1 MLKYYT
7 SISVIVWLALLIL
20 CTLVYE
26 NDRISTSKRKIF
38 YLTYVLIFIA
48 SLAEWVGVYIS
59 GITGIPAVW
68 LRIVKCIDYILTPIA
83 GAALVGQMR
92 LRNVWT
98 KILNVVILFNTLFQL
113 VSFFTGWMTKVDEKH
128 YYHHGPLY
136 IIYIGEYVIVLLLV
150 IILFLNYGK
159 NFRKQNR
166 LSIYLVMVFMLVGII
181 MQEGIGKDV
190 RTAYLAMT
198 IGAMLMFI
206 HSTEYSQQKKD
217 DELLEQR
224 IQIKTDAMTGLLS
237 RYAYNNA
244 IDKYTTDMPESL
256 VAFSIDINGLK
267 RVNDTL
273 GHEAGDELICGA
285 AACIKNAF
293 DEVGSCYRTGGDEFI
308 VLASM
313 SKKEAVKCV
322 QDIEK
327 MTKNWTGSLV
337 DSLALSVGYAVLEE
351 HKDCNCSELIQVADK
366 QMYMAKDEYYRT
378 TKIDRRKSV

>member
-7 SISVIVWLALLIL
+7 AISVIVWLALLIL

-26 NDRISTSKRKIF
+26 NDRINTRKRKIF

-59 GITGIPAVW
+59 GIMGVPAVC

-98 KILNVVILFNTLFQL
+98 KILNVVILFNTLIQL
-113 VSFFTGWMTKVDEKH
+113 VSFFTGWMTIVDEKH

-136 IIYIGEYVIVLLLV
+136 NIYIGEYVIVLLLV

-181 MQEGIGKDV
+181 MQEGLGKDV

-198 IGAMLMFI
+198 IGATLMFI

-224 IQIKTDAMTGLLS
+224 IQIKTDALTGLLS

-244 IDKYTTDMPESL
+244 LDKYTTDMPESL

-285 AACIKNAF
+285 AACIKNVF

-327 MTKNWTGSLV
+327 LTKNWTGSLV

-378 TKIDRRKSV
+378 TKIDRRKF

>member
-7 SISVIVWLALLIL
+7 AISVIVWLALLIL

-26 NDRISTSKRKIF
+26 NDRISTRKRKMF

-59 GITGIPAVW
+59 GITGIPTVC

-98 KILNVVILFNTLFQL
+98 KILNVVILFNTLIQL

-136 IIYIGEYVIVLLLV
+136 NIYIGEYVIVLLLV

-181 MQEGIGKDV
+181 MQEGLGKDV

-198 IGAMLMFI
+198 IGATLMFI

-224 IQIKTDAMTGLLS
+224 IQIKTDALTGLLS

-244 IDKYTTDMPESL
+244 LDKYTTDMPESL

-285 AACIKNAF
+285 AACIKNVF

-327 MTKNWTGSLV
+327 LTKNWTGSLV
-337 DSLALSVGYAVLEE
+337 DSLALSVGYALLEE
-351 HKDCNCSELIQVADK
+351 HKGFSCSELIQAADK
-366 QMYMAKDEYYRT
+366 QMYMDKDEYYRN
-378 TKIDRRKSV
+378 TKIDRRKF

>member
-7 SISVIVWLALLIL
+7 AISVIVWLALLIL

-26 NDRISTSKRKIF
+26 NDRISTRKRKIF

-59 GITGIPAVW
+59 GITGIPTVC

-98 KILNVVILFNTLFQL
+98 KILNVVILFNTLIQL

-136 IIYIGEYVIVLLLV
+136 NIYIGEYVIVLLLV

-181 MQEGIGKDV
+181 MQEGLGKDV

-198 IGAMLMFI
+198 IGATLMFI
-206 HSTEYSQQKKD
+206 HSTEYSLQKKD

-224 IQIKTDAMTGLLS
+224 IQIKTDALTGLLS

-244 IDKYTTDMPESL
+244 LDKYTTDMPESL

-285 AACIKNAF
+285 AACIKNVF

-327 MTKNWTGSLV
+327 LTKNWTGSLV

-378 TKIDRRKSV
+378 TKIDRRKF

>member
-7 SISVIVWLALLIL
+7 AISVIVWLALLIL

-26 NDRISTSKRKIF
+26 NDRISTRKRKIF

-59 GITGIPAVW
+59 GITSIPAVC

-98 KILNVVILFNTLFQL
+98 KILNVVILFNTLIQL

-136 IIYIGEYVIVLLLV
+136 NIYIGEYVIVLLLV

-181 MQEGIGKDV
+181 MQEGLGKDV

-198 IGAMLMFI
+198 IGATLMFI

-244 IDKYTTDMPESL
+244 LDKYTTDMPESL

-285 AACIKNAF
+285 AACIKNVF

-327 MTKNWTGSLV
+327 LTKNWTGSLV

-378 TKIDRRKSV
+378 TKIDRRKF

>member
-7 SISVIVWLALLIL
+7 AISVIVWLALLIL

-26 NDRISTSKRKIF
+26 NDRISTRKRKIF
-38 YLTYVLIFIA
+38 YLTYVLIFMA

-68 LRIVKCIDYILTPIA
+68 LRIVKCIDYTLTPIA

-92 LRNVWT
+92 LRNVWA
-98 KILNVVILFNTLFQL
+98 KILNVVILFNTLIQL
-113 VSFFTGWMTKVDEKH
+113 VSFFTGWMTIVDEKH

-136 IIYIGEYVIVLLLV
+136 NIYIGEYVIVLLLV

-181 MQEGIGKDV
+181 MQEGLGKDV
-190 RTAYLAMT
+190 RTSYLAMT
-198 IGAMLMFI
+198 IGATLMFI
-206 HSTEYSQQKKD
+206 HLTEYSQQKKD

-224 IQIKTDAMTGLLS
+224 IQIKTDALTGLLS

-244 IDKYTTDMPESL
+244 LDKYTTDMPESL

-285 AACIKNAF
+285 AACIKNVF

-327 MTKNWTGSLV
+327 LTKNWTGSLV

-378 TKIDRRKSV
+378 TKVDRRKF

>member
-7 SISVIVWLALLIL
+7 AISVIVWIALLIL

-26 NDRISTSKRKIF
+26 NDRISTRKRKIF

-59 GITGIPAVW
+59 GITGIPTVC

-83 GAALVGQMR
+83 GAALVGQMG

-98 KILNVVILFNTLFQL
+98 KILNVVILFNTLIQL
-113 VSFFTGWMTKVDEKH
+113 VSFFTGWMTIVDEKH

-136 IIYIGEYVIVLLLV
+136 NIYIGEYVIVLLLV

-181 MQEGIGKDV
+181 MQEGLGKDV

-198 IGAMLMFI
+198 IGATLMFI

-224 IQIKTDAMTGLLS
+224 IQIKTDALTGLLS

-244 IDKYTTDMPESL
+244 LDKYTTDMPESM

-285 AACIKNAF
+285 AACIKNVF

-327 MTKNWTGSLV
+327 LTKNWTGSLV
-337 DSLALSVGYAVLEE
+337 DSLALSVGYAVMEE

-378 TKIDRRKSV
+378 TKIDRRKF

>member
-7 SISVIVWLALLIL
+7 AISVIVWLALLIL

-26 NDRISTSKRKIF
+26 NDRISTTKRKIF

-128 YYHHGPLY
+128 YYYHGPLY
-136 IIYIGEYVIVLLLV
+136 NIYIGEYVIVLLLV

-181 MQEGIGKDV
+181 MQEGLGKDV

-198 IGAMLMFI
+198 IGATLMFI

-244 IDKYTTDMPESL
+244 MDKYTTDMPESL

-285 AACIKNAF
+285 AACIKNVF

-327 MTKNWTGSLV
+327 LTKNWTGSLV

-378 TKIDRRKSV
+378 TKIDRRKF

>member
-7 SISVIVWLALLIL
+7 AISVIVWLALLIL

-26 NDRISTSKRKIF
+26 NDRISTIKRKIF

-59 GITGIPAVW
+59 GIMGVPAVC
-68 LRIVKCIDYILTPIA
+68 LRIVKCIDYILTPLA

-98 KILNVVILFNTLFQL
+98 KILNVVILFNTLIQL

-136 IIYIGEYVIVLLLV
+136 NIYIGEYVIVLLLV

-181 MQEGIGKDV
+181 MQEGLGKDV
-190 RTAYLAMT
+190 RTSYLAMT
-198 IGAMLMFI
+198 IGATLMFI
-206 HSTEYSQQKKD
+206 HLTEYSQQKKD

-224 IQIKTDAMTGLLS
+224 IQIKTDALTGLLS

-244 IDKYTTDMPESL
+244 LDKYTTDMPESL

-285 AACIKNAF
+285 AACIKNVF

-327 MTKNWTGSLV
+327 LTKNWTGSLV

-378 TKIDRRKSV
+378 TKVDRRKF

>member
-7 SISVIVWLALLIL
+7 AISVIVWLALLIL

-26 NDRISTSKRKIF
+26 NDRISTRKRKMF

-59 GITGIPAVW
+59 GITGIPTVC

-98 KILNVVILFNTLFQL
+98 KILNVVILFNTLIQL

-136 IIYIGEYVIVLLLV
+136 NIYIGEYVIVLLLV

-181 MQEGIGKDV
+181 MQEGLGKDV

-198 IGAMLMFI
+198 IGATLMFI
-206 HSTEYSQQKKD
+206 HSTEYSLQKKD

-224 IQIKTDAMTGLLS
+224 IQIKTDALTGLLS

-244 IDKYTTDMPESL
+244 LDKYTTDMPESL

-285 AACIKNAF
+285 AACIKNVF

-308 VLASM
+308 VLASV

-327 MTKNWTGSLV
+327 LTKNWTGSLV
-337 DSLALSVGYAVLEE
+337 DSLALSVGYALLEE
-351 HKDCNCSELIQVADK
+351 HKGFSCSELIQAADK
-366 QMYMAKDEYYRT
+366 QMYMDKDEYYRN
-378 TKIDRRKSV
+378 TKIDRRKF

>member
-7 SISVIVWLALLIL
+7 AISVIVWLALLIL

-26 NDRISTSKRKIF
+26 NDRISTRKRKMF

-59 GITGIPAVW
+59 GITGIPTVC

-98 KILNVVILFNTLFQL
+98 KILNVVILFNTLIQL

-136 IIYIGEYVIVLLLV
+136 NIYIGEYVIVLLLV

-181 MQEGIGKDV
+181 MQEGLGKDV

-198 IGAMLMFI
+198 IGATLMFI

-224 IQIKTDAMTGLLS
+224 IQIKTDALTGLLS

-244 IDKYTTDMPESL
+244 LDKYTTDMPESL

-285 AACIKNAF
+285 AACIKNVF

-327 MTKNWTGSLV
+327 LTKNWTGSLV
-337 DSLALSVGYAVLEE
+337 DSLALSVGYALLEE
-351 HKDCNCSELIQVADK
+351 HKGYSCSELIQAADK

-378 TKIDRRKSV
+378 TKIDRRKF

>member
-7 SISVIVWLALLIL
+7 AISVIVWLALLIL

-26 NDRISTSKRKIF
+26 NDRISTRKRKMF

-59 GITGIPAVW
+59 GITGIPTVC

-98 KILNVVILFNTLFQL
+98 KILNVVILFNTLIQL

-136 IIYIGEYVIVLLLV
+136 NIYIGEYVIVLLLV

-181 MQEGIGKDV
+181 MQEGLGKDV

-198 IGAMLMFI
+198 IGATLMFI

-224 IQIKTDAMTGLLS
+224 IQIKTDALTGLLS

-244 IDKYTTDMPESL
+244 LDKYTTDMPESL

-285 AACIKNAF
+285 AACIKNVF

-313 SKKEAVKCV
+313 SKNEAVKCV

-327 MTKNWTGSLV
+327 LTKNWTGSLV

-378 TKIDRRKSV
+378 TKIDRRKF

>member
-7 SISVIVWLALLIL
+7 AISVIVWLALLIL

-26 NDRISTSKRKIF
+26 NDRISTGKRKIF

-98 KILNVVILFNTLFQL
+98 KILNVVILFNTLIQL
-113 VSFFTGWMTKVDEKH
+113 VSFFTGWMTIVDEKH

-136 IIYIGEYVIVLLLV
+136 NIYIGEYVIVLLLV

-181 MQEGIGKDV
+181 MQEGLGKDV

-198 IGAMLMFI
+198 IGATLMFI
-206 HSTEYSQQKKD
+206 HSTEYSLQKKD

-224 IQIKTDAMTGLLS
+224 IQIKTDALTGLLS

-244 IDKYTTDMPESL
+244 LDKYTTDMPESL

-285 AACIKNAF
+285 AACIKNVF

-327 MTKNWTGSLV
+327 LTKNWTGSLV

-378 TKIDRRKSV
+378 TKIDRRKF

>member
-7 SISVIVWLALLIL
+7 AISVIVWLALLIL

-26 NDRISTSKRKIF
+26 NDRISTGKRKIF

-59 GITGIPAVW
+59 GITGVPAVC
-68 LRIVKCIDYILTPIA
+68 LRTVKCIDYILTPIA

-98 KILNVVILFNTLFQL
+98 KILNIVILFNTLFQL
-113 VSFFTGWMTKVDEKH
+113 VSFFTGWMTIVDEKH

-181 MQEGIGKDV
+181 MQEGLGKDV

-198 IGAMLMFI
+198 IGATLMFI

-224 IQIKTDAMTGLLS
+224 IQIKTDALTGLLS

-244 IDKYTTDMPESL
+244 LDKYTTDMPESL

-285 AACIKNAF
+285 AACIKNVF

-327 MTKNWTGSLV
+327 LTKNWTGSLV

-378 TKIDRRKSV
+378 TKIDRRKF

>member
-26 NDRISTSKRKIF
+26 NDRISTRNRKIF

-59 GITGIPAVW
+59 GITGIPTVC

-83 GAALVGQMR
+83 GAVLVGQMR
-92 LRNVWT
+92 LKNVWT
-98 KILNVVILFNTLFQL
+98 KILNVVILFNTLIQL

-136 IIYIGEYVIVLLLV
+136 NIYIVEYVLVLLLV

-181 MQEGIGKDV
+181 MQEGLGKDV
-190 RTAYLAMT
+190 RTVYLAMT
-198 IGAMLMFI
+198 IGSTLMFI

-224 IQIKTDAMTGLLS
+224 IQIKTDALTGLLS

-244 IDKYTTDMPESL
+244 LDKYTTDMPESL

-285 AACIKNAF
+285 AACIKNVF

-327 MTKNWTGSLV
+327 LTKNWTGSLV

-378 TKIDRRKSV
+378 TKIDRRKF

>member
-7 SISVIVWLALLIL
+7 AISVILIL

-26 NDRISTSKRKIF
+26 NDRISTIKRKIF
-38 YLTYVLIFIA
+38 YLTYVLIFMA

-59 GITGIPAVW
+59 GIMGVPAVC
-68 LRIVKCIDYILTPIA
+68 LRIVKCIDYILTPLA

-98 KILNVVILFNTLFQL
+98 KILNVVILFNTLIQL
-113 VSFFTGWMTKVDEKH
+113 VSFFTGWMTIVDEKH

-136 IIYIGEYVIVLLLV
+136 NIYIGEYVIVLLLV

-181 MQEGIGKDV
+181 MQEGLGKDV
-190 RTAYLAMT
+190 RTSYLAMT
-198 IGAMLMFI
+198 IGATLMFI
-206 HSTEYSQQKKD
+206 HLTEYSQQKKD

-224 IQIKTDAMTGLLS
+224 IQIKTDALTGLLS

-244 IDKYTTDMPESL
+244 LDKYTTDMPESL

-285 AACIKNAF
+285 AACIKNVF

-308 VLASM
+308 VLANM

-327 MTKNWTGSLV
+327 LTKNWTGSLV

-378 TKIDRRKSV
+378 TKVDRRKF

>member
-7 SISVIVWLALLIL
+7 AISVIVWLALLIL

-26 NDRISTSKRKIF
+26 NDRISTRKRKMF

-59 GITGIPAVW
+59 GITGIPTVC

-98 KILNVVILFNTLFQL
+98 KILNVVILFNTLIQL
-113 VSFFTGWMTKVDEKH
+113 VSFFTGWMTIVDEKH

-181 MQEGIGKDV
+181 MQEGLGKDV

-198 IGAMLMFI
+198 IGATLMFI

-224 IQIKTDAMTGLLS
+224 IQIKTDALTGLLS
-237 RYAYNNA
+237 RYAYNNSL
-244 IDKYTTDMPESL
+244 DKYTTDMPESL

-267 RVNDTL
+267 GVNDTL

-285 AACIKNAF
+285 AACIKNVF

-313 SKKEAVKCV
+313 SKKEVVKCV

-327 MTKNWTGSLV
+327 LTKNWTGSLV

-378 TKIDRRKSV
+378 TKIDRRKF

>member
-7 SISVIVWLALLIL
+7 AISVIVWLALLIL

-26 NDRISTSKRKIF
+26 NDRISTIKRKIF
-38 YLTYVLIFIA
+38 YLTYVLIFMA

-59 GITGIPAVW
+59 GIMGVPAVC
-68 LRIVKCIDYILTPIA
+68 LRIVKCIDYILTPLA

-98 KILNVVILFNTLFQL
+98 KILNVVILFNTLIQL

-136 IIYIGEYVIVLLLV
+136 NIYIGEYVIVLLLV

-181 MQEGIGKDV
+181 MQEGLGKDV
-190 RTAYLAMT
+190 RTSYLAMT
-198 IGAMLMFI
+198 IGATLMFI
-206 HSTEYSQQKKD
+206 HLTEYSQQKKD

-244 IDKYTTDMPESL
+244 LDKYTTDMPESL

-285 AACIKNAF
+285 AACIKNVF

-308 VLASM
+308 VLANM

-327 MTKNWTGSLV
+327 LTKNWTGSLV

-378 TKIDRRKSV
+378 TKVDRRKF

>member
-7 SISVIVWLALLIL
+7 AISVIVWLALLIL

-26 NDRISTSKRKIF
+26 NDRISTRNKKIF
-38 YLTYVLIFIA
+38 YLTYVLIFLA

-59 GITGIPAVW
+59 GITGIPTVC

-98 KILNVVILFNTLFQL
+98 KILNVVILFNTLIQL
-113 VSFFTGWMTKVDEKH
+113 VSFFTGWMTIVDEKH

-181 MQEGIGKDV
+181 MQEGLGKDV

-198 IGAMLMFI
+198 IGATLMFI

-224 IQIKTDAMTGLLS
+224 IQIKTDALTGLLS
-237 RYAYNNA
+237 RYAYNNSL
-244 IDKYTTDMPESL
+244 DKYTTDMPESL

-267 RVNDTL
+267 GVNDTL

-285 AACIKNAF
+285 AACIKNVF

-313 SKKEAVKCV
+313 SKKEVVKCV

-327 MTKNWTGSLV
+327 LTKNWTGSLV

-378 TKIDRRKSV
+378 TKIDRRKF

>member
-7 SISVIVWLALLIL
+7 AISVIVWLALLIL

-26 NDRISTSKRKIF
+26 NDRISTRNRKIF

-59 GITGIPAVW
+59 GITGIPTVC

-98 KILNVVILFNTLFQL
+98 KILNVVILFNTLIQL

-136 IIYIGEYVIVLLLV
+136 NIYIGEYVIVLLLV

-181 MQEGIGKDV
+181 MQEGLGKDV

-198 IGAMLMFI
+198 IGATLMFI

-224 IQIKTDAMTGLLS
+224 IQIKTDALTGLLS

-244 IDKYTTDMPESL
+244 LDKYTTDMPESL

-285 AACIKNAF
+285 AACIKNVF

-327 MTKNWTGSLV
+327 LTKNWTGSLV
-337 DSLALSVGYAVLEE
+337 DSLALSVGYAVMEE

-378 TKIDRRKSV
+378 TKIDRRKF

>member
-7 SISVIVWLALLIL
+7 AISVIVWLALLIL

-26 NDRISTSKRKIF
+26 NDRISTGKRKIF

-136 IIYIGEYVIVLLLV
+136 NIYIGEYVIVLLLV

-181 MQEGIGKDV
+181 MQEGLGKDV

-198 IGAMLMFI
+198 IGATLMFI
-206 HSTEYSQQKKD
+206 HSTEYSLQKKD

-224 IQIKTDAMTGLLS
+224 IQIKTDALTGLLS

-244 IDKYTTDMPESL
+244 LDKYTTDMPESL

-285 AACIKNAF
+285 AACIKNVF

-327 MTKNWTGSLV
+327 LTKNWTGSLV

-378 TKIDRRKSV
+378 TKVDRRKF

>member
-7 SISVIVWLALLIL
+7 AISVIVWLALLIL

-26 NDRISTSKRKIF
+26 NDRISTGKRKIF

-128 YYHHGPLY
+128 YYYHGPLY
-136 IIYIGEYVIVLLLV
+136 NIYIGEYVIVLLLV

-181 MQEGIGKDV
+181 MQEGLGKDV

-198 IGAMLMFI
+198 IGATLMFI

-244 IDKYTTDMPESL
+244 LNKYTTDMPESL

-285 AACIKNAF
+285 AACIKNVF

-327 MTKNWTGSLV
+327 LTKNWTGSLV

-378 TKIDRRKSV
+378 TKIDRRKF

>member
-1 MLKYYT
+1 M
-7 SISVIVWLALLIL
+7 
-20 CTLVYE
+20 
-26 NDRISTSKRKIF
+26 
-38 YLTYVLIFIA
+38 LIFIA

-59 GITGIPAVW
+59 GITGIPTVC

-98 KILNVVILFNTLFQL
+98 KILNVVILFNTLIQL

-136 IIYIGEYVIVLLLV
+136 NIYIGEYVIVLLLV

-181 MQEGIGKDV
+181 MQEGLGKDV

-198 IGAMLMFI
+198 IGATLMFI
-206 HSTEYSQQKKD
+206 HSTEYSLQKKD

-224 IQIKTDAMTGLLS
+224 IQIKTDALTGLLS

-244 IDKYTTDMPESL
+244 LDKYTTDMPESL

-285 AACIKNAF
+285 AACIKNVF

-308 VLASM
+308 VLASV

-327 MTKNWTGSLV
+327 LTKNWTGSLV
-337 DSLALSVGYAVLEE
+337 DSLALSVGYALLEE
-351 HKDCNCSELIQVADK
+351 HKGFSCSELIQAADK
-366 QMYMAKDEYYRT
+366 QMYMDKDEYYRN
-378 TKIDRRKSV
+378 TKIDRRKF

>member
-7 SISVIVWLALLIL
+7 AISVIVWLALLIL

-26 NDRISTSKRKIF
+26 NDRINTRKRKMF

-59 GITGIPAVW
+59 GITGIPTVC

-98 KILNVVILFNTLFQL
+98 KILNVVILFNTLIQL

-136 IIYIGEYVIVLLLV
+136 NIYIGEYVIVLLLV

-181 MQEGIGKDV
+181 MQEGLGKDV

-198 IGAMLMFI
+198 IGATLMFI

-224 IQIKTDAMTGLLS
+224 IQIKTDALTGLLS

-244 IDKYTTDMPESL
+244 LDKYTTDMPESL

-285 AACIKNAF
+285 AACIKNVF

-313 SKKEAVKCV
+313 NKKEAVKCV

-327 MTKNWTGSLV
+327 LTKNWTGSLV

-378 TKIDRRKSV
+378 TKIDRRKS

>member
-7 SISVIVWLALLIL
+7 AISVIVWLALLIL

-26 NDRISTSKRKIF
+26 NDRISTGKRKIF

-98 KILNVVILFNTLFQL
+98 KILNVVILFNTLIQL
-113 VSFFTGWMTKVDEKH
+113 VSFFTGWMTIVDEKH

-136 IIYIGEYVIVLLLV
+136 NIYIGEYVIVLLLV

-181 MQEGIGKDV
+181 MQEGLGKDV

-198 IGAMLMFI
+198 IGATLMFI

-224 IQIKTDAMTGLLS
+224 IQIKTDALTGLLS

-244 IDKYTTDMPESL
+244 LDKYTTDMPESL

-285 AACIKNAF
+285 AACIKNVF

-327 MTKNWTGSLV
+327 LTKNWTGSLV

-378 TKIDRRKSV
+378 TKIDRRKF

>member
-7 SISVIVWLALLIL
+7 AISVIVWLALLIL

-26 NDRISTSKRKIF
+26 NDRISTTKRKIF

-59 GITGIPAVW
+59 GIMGVPAVC
-68 LRIVKCIDYILTPIA
+68 LRIVKCIDYILTPLA

-98 KILNVVILFNTLFQL
+98 KILNVVILFNTLIQL

-136 IIYIGEYVIVLLLV
+136 NIYIGEYVIVLLLV

-181 MQEGIGKDV
+181 MQEGLGKDV

-198 IGAMLMFI
+198 IGATLMFI

-224 IQIKTDAMTGLLS
+224 IQIKTDALTGLLS

-244 IDKYTTDMPESL
+244 LDKYTTDMPESL

-267 RVNDTL
+267 GVNDTL

-285 AACIKNAF
+285 AACIKNVF

-313 SKKEAVKCV
+313 SKNEAVKCV

-327 MTKNWTGSLV
+327 LTKNWTGSLV

-378 TKIDRRKSV
+378 TKIDRRKF

>member
-7 SISVIVWLALLIL
+7 AISVIVWLALLIL

-26 NDRISTSKRKIF
+26 NDRISTGKRKIF

-128 YYHHGPLY
+128 YYYHGPLY
-136 IIYIGEYVIVLLLV
+136 NIYIGEYVIVLLLV

-181 MQEGIGKDV
+181 MQEGLGKDV

-198 IGAMLMFI
+198 IGATLMFI

-224 IQIKTDAMTGLLS
+224 IQIKTDALTGLLS

-244 IDKYTTDMPESL
+244 LDKYTTDMPESL

-285 AACIKNAF
+285 AACIKNVF

-327 MTKNWTGSLV
+327 LTKNWTGSLV

-378 TKIDRRKSV
+378 TKVDRRKF

>member
-7 SISVIVWLALLIL
+7 AISVIVWLALLIL

-26 NDRISTSKRKIF
+26 NDRISTIKRKIF

-68 LRIVKCIDYILTPIA
+68 LRIVKCIDYILTPLA

-98 KILNVVILFNTLFQL
+98 KILNVVILFNTLIQL

-136 IIYIGEYVIVLLLV
+136 NIYIGEYVIVLLLV

-181 MQEGIGKDV
+181 MQEGLGKDV

-198 IGAMLMFI
+198 IGATLMFI

-224 IQIKTDAMTGLLS
+224 IQIKTDALTGLLS

-244 IDKYTTDMPESL
+244 LDKYTTDMPESL

-285 AACIKNAF
+285 AACIKNVF

-322 QDIEK
+322 QDIENL
-327 MTKNWTGSLV
+327 TKNWTGSLV

-378 TKIDRRKSV
+378 TKIDRRKS

>member
-7 SISVIVWLALLIL
+7 AISVIVWLALLIL

-26 NDRISTSKRKIF
+26 NDRISTRKRKMF

-59 GITGIPAVW
+59 GITGIPTVC

-98 KILNVVILFNTLFQL
+98 KILNVVILFNTLIQL

-136 IIYIGEYVIVLLLV
+136 NIYIGEYVIVLLLV

-181 MQEGIGKDV
+181 MQEGLGKDV

-198 IGAMLMFI
+198 IGATLMFI

-224 IQIKTDAMTGLLS
+224 IQIKTDALTGLLS

-244 IDKYTTDMPESL
+244 LDKYTTDMPESL

-285 AACIKNAF
+285 AACIKNVF

-327 MTKNWTGSLV
+327 LTKNWTGSLV

-378 TKIDRRKSV
+378 TKMNYQRP

>member
-7 SISVIVWLALLIL
+7 TISVIVWLALLIL

-26 NDRISTSKRKIF
+26 NDRINTRKRKIF

-59 GITGIPAVW
+59 GITGIPTVC

-98 KILNVVILFNTLFQL
+98 KILNVVILFNTLIQL

-136 IIYIGEYVIVLLLV
+136 NIYIGEYVIVLLLV

-181 MQEGIGKDV
+181 MQEGLGKDV

-198 IGAMLMFI
+198 IGATLMFI

-224 IQIKTDAMTGLLS
+224 IQIKTDALTGLLS

-244 IDKYTTDMPESL
+244 LDKYTTDMPESL

-285 AACIKNAF
+285 AACIKNVF

-308 VLASM
+308 VLASV

-327 MTKNWTGSLV
+327 LTKNWTGSLV

-378 TKIDRRKSV
+378 TKIDRRKF

>member
-7 SISVIVWLALLIL
+7 TISVIVWLALLIL

-26 NDRISTSKRKIF
+26 NDRISTRNKKIL

-59 GITGIPAVW
+59 GITGIPTVC

-98 KILNVVILFNTLFQL
+98 KILNVVILFNTLIQL
-113 VSFFTGWMTKVDEKH
+113 VSFFTGWMTIVDEKH

-136 IIYIGEYVIVLLLV
+136 NIYIGEYVIVLLLV

-181 MQEGIGKDV
+181 MQEGLGKDV

-198 IGAMLMFI
+198 IGATLMFI

-224 IQIKTDAMTGLLS
+224 IQIKTDALTGLLS

-244 IDKYTTDMPESL
+244 LDKYTTDMPESL

-285 AACIKNAF
+285 AACIKNVF

-313 SKKEAVKCV
+313 SKNEAVKCV

-327 MTKNWTGSLV
+327 LTKNWTGSLV

-366 QMYMAKDEYYRT
+366 QMYMAKDEYYRN
-378 TKIDRRKSV
+378 TKIDRRKF

>member
-7 SISVIVWLALLIL
+7 AISVIVWLALLIL

-26 NDRISTSKRKIF
+26 NDRISTIKRKIF
-38 YLTYVLIFIA
+38 YLTYVLIFMA

-59 GITGIPAVW
+59 GIMGVPAVC
-68 LRIVKCIDYILTPIA
+68 LRIVKCIDYILTPLA

-98 KILNVVILFNTLFQL
+98 KILNVVILFNTLIQL
-113 VSFFTGWMTKVDEKH
+113 VSFFTGWMTIVDEKH

-136 IIYIGEYVIVLLLV
+136 NIYIGEYVIVLLLV

-181 MQEGIGKDV
+181 MQEGLGKDV
-190 RTAYLAMT
+190 RTSYLAMT
-198 IGAMLMFI
+198 IGATLMFI
-206 HSTEYSQQKKD
+206 HLTEYSQQKKD

-224 IQIKTDAMTGLLS
+224 IQIKTDALTGLLS

-244 IDKYTTDMPESL
+244 LDKYTTDMPESL

-285 AACIKNAF
+285 AACIKNVF

-308 VLASM
+308 VLANM

-327 MTKNWTGSLV
+327 LTKNWTGSLV

-378 TKIDRRKSV
+378 TKVDRRKF

>member
-7 SISVIVWLALLIL
+7 TISVIVWLALLIL

-26 NDRISTSKRKIF
+26 NDRISTRNKKIF

-98 KILNVVILFNTLFQL
+98 KILNVVILFNTLIQL
-113 VSFFTGWMTKVDEKH
+113 VSFFTGWMTIVDEKH

-181 MQEGIGKDV
+181 MQEGLGKDV

-198 IGAMLMFI
+198 IGATLMFI

-224 IQIKTDAMTGLLS
+224 IQIKTDALTGLLS

-244 IDKYTTDMPESL
+244 LDKYTTDMPESL

-285 AACIKNAF
+285 AACIKNVF

-313 SKKEAVKCV
+313 SKNEAVKCV

-327 MTKNWTGSLV
+327 LTKNWTGSLV

-378 TKIDRRKSV
+378 TKIDRRKS

>member
-7 SISVIVWLALLIL
+7 AISVIVWLALLIL

-26 NDRISTSKRKIF
+26 NDRISTRKRKMF

-59 GITGIPAVW
+59 GITGIPTVC

-98 KILNVVILFNTLFQL
+98 KILNVVILFNTLIQL

-136 IIYIGEYVIVLLLV
+136 NIYIGEYVIVLLLV

-181 MQEGIGKDV
+181 MQEGLGKDV

-198 IGAMLMFI
+198 IGATLMFI

-224 IQIKTDAMTGLLS
+224 IQIKTDALTGLLS

-244 IDKYTTDMPESL
+244 LDKYTTDMPESL

-285 AACIKNAF
+285 AACIKNVF

-308 VLASM
+308 VLASV

-327 MTKNWTGSLV
+327 LTKNWTGSLV

-378 TKIDRRKSV
+378 TKIDRRKF

>member
-7 SISVIVWLALLIL
+7 AISVIVWLALLIL

-26 NDRISTSKRKIF
+26 NDRISTRNKKIF

-98 KILNVVILFNTLFQL
+98 KILNVVILFNTLIQL
-113 VSFFTGWMTKVDEKH
+113 VSFFTGWMTIVDEKH

-136 IIYIGEYVIVLLLV
+136 NIYIGEYVIVLLLV

-181 MQEGIGKDV
+181 MQEGLGKDV
-190 RTAYLAMT
+190 RTSYLAMT
-198 IGAMLMFI
+198 IGATLMFI
-206 HSTEYSQQKKD
+206 HLTEYSQQKKD

-224 IQIKTDAMTGLLS
+224 IQIKTDALTGLLS

-244 IDKYTTDMPESL
+244 LDKYTTDMPESL

-285 AACIKNAF
+285 AACIKNVF

-327 MTKNWTGSLV
+327 LTKNWTGSLV

-378 TKIDRRKSV
+378 TKIDRRKF

>member
-7 SISVIVWLALLIL
+7 AISVIVWLALLIL

-26 NDRISTSKRKIF
+26 NDRISTIKRKIF

-59 GITGIPAVW
+59 GIMGVPAVC

-83 GAALVGQMR
+83 GAVLVGQMR
-92 LRNVWT
+92 LKNVWT
-98 KILNVVILFNTLFQL
+98 KILNVVILFNTLIQL

-136 IIYIGEYVIVLLLV
+136 NIYIGEYVIVLLLV

-181 MQEGIGKDV
+181 MQEGLGKDV

-198 IGAMLMFI
+198 IGATLMFI

-244 IDKYTTDMPESL
+244 LDKYTTDMPESL

-267 RVNDTL
+267 GVNDTL

-285 AACIKNAF
+285 AACIKNVF

-313 SKKEAVKCV
+313 SKNEAVKCV

-327 MTKNWTGSLV
+327 LTKNWTGSLV

-378 TKIDRRKSV
+378 TKIDRRKF